1 MLASLIAPDGVL
13 QFPTG
18 PSLLERVGAACM
30 QVLTTARPSFSPQG
44 LRFSSEWA
52 SLSATLATAHVFNL
66 SSGSGG
72 ISLTDPVR

>member
-1 MLASLIAPDGVL
+1 MASLIAPDGVL

-30 QVLTTARPSFSPQG
+30 QVLTTAPYPPLSPQG

-52 SLSATLATAHVFNL
+52 SLSATLATAHAFNL